1 MSIRSLLL
9 VTVLAIAG
17 ATAGFLL
24 ARLLRAPPTT
34 LADDP
39 GALQIGDLRPA
50 LVLPD
55 AEGQPV
61 SLARFDG
68 KPVLLNFW
76 ASWCPPCVNEMP
88 VLDAFARTHPE
99 FHVVGIAVEPAQAVR
114 DYLAEHPVSYPILVG
129 SESSPDESRQ
139 FGNQRSVLPFTV
151 LLGADGRMRKRHT
164 GAFNTDEL
172 EEWVR

>member
-9 VTVLAIAG
+9 VTVLALAG
-17 ATAGFLL
+17 AIAGFLL

-39 GALQIGDLRPA
+39 GALQIGDLRTA

-55 AEGQPV
+55 PDGRPV
-61 SLARFDG
+61 SLAQFDG

-76 ASWCPPCVNEMP
+76 ASWCPPCIGEMP

-99 FHVVGIAVEPAQAVR
+99 FHVVGIAVEPAAAVR
-114 DYLAEHPVSYPILVG
+114 DSLAYHPVSYPILVG

-139 FGNQRSVLPFTV
+139 FGNQRGVLPFTV
-151 LLGADGRMRKRHT
+151 LLGADGRIRKRHT
-164 GAFNTDEL
+164 GAFAADDL
-172 EEWVR
+172 EQWVR